1 MEKMQK
7 VKTAVVGCG
16 MISTIYIK
24 NLMNMFSII
33 DLVALCDLNVA
44 AAKEKAEKYGVPNV
58 MTLEEVLASEEIEL
72 VINLTAPFA
81 HYDVIKKALNAGK
94 HVFTEKM
101 LCTDLEQGKELIRLA
116 DDKGLYLGVAPD
128 VILCAGMQTMR
139 KMIDAGMIGKVTSVL
154 VSMNRNQPLN
164 SEKYG
169 FIRREGGAFPY
180 DVGVYSIAGMLSLL
194 GPVKRLTGIA
204 KTSEKY
210 QSRCICNGTYGEEW
224 DLCGSNRVAASVE
237 FESGV
242 VGSIHFN
249 GESIN
254 DNKKLF
260 MIYGTEGILC
270 LSDPDNFAG
279 KVKLIRVGEGECD
292 IPLTHGYKG
301 TPLYGE
307 PTPFDWGGNRGVG
320 AAELAWSLR
329 LGKRPNRTSKEL
341 GLHTMEVLCGID
353 ISSQTGKVYE
363 MTTTFDLPRALP
375 SGYLEQEL
383 NGTFRTDAEMSLVL

>member
-1 MEKMQK
+1 MESLKK
-7 VKTAVVGCG
+7 VKTAVIGCG

-24 NLMNMFSII
+24 NFMNMFSII
-33 DLVALCDLNVA
+33 DLVAVCDLNVEA
-44 AAKEKAEKYGVPNV
+44 AREKAEKFGVPKV
-58 MTLEEVLASEEIEL
+58 MTMEEVLASPEIEL
-72 VINLTAPFA
+72 VVNLTAPFA
-81 HYDVIKKALNAGK
+81 HYDVIKKALTAGK

-101 LCTDLEQGKELIRLA
+101 LCADLEQGKELVRLA
-116 DDKGLYLGVAPD
+116 EEKGLYLGVAPD
-128 VILCAGMQTMR
+128 VILCGGMQTMR
-139 KMIDAGMIGKVTSVL
+139 KLIDAGMIGKVTSVL
-154 VSMNRNQPLN
+154 VSLNRNQPLN

-194 GPVKRLTGIA
+194 GPVKRLTGIGKA
-204 KTSEKY
+204 SGTYE
-210 QSRCICNGTYGEEW
+210 SRCICNGTYGQSW
-224 DLCGSNRVAASVE
+224 NLCGNNLVAASVE

-242 VGSIHFN
+242 IGSIHFN

-254 DNKKLF
+254 DNQKIF
-260 MIYGTEGILC
+260 MVYGTEGILC
-270 LSDPDNFAG
+270 LSDPATFG
-279 KVKLIRVGEGECD
+279 STVKLIRVGEGECD
-292 IPLTHGYKG
+292 VPLTHGYKG
-301 TPLYGE
+301 APLYGE

-329 LGKRPNRTSKEL
+329 QGKRPCRVSKEL

-363 MTTTFDLPRALP
+363 MTTSFEIPRRLP

-383 NGTFRTDAEMSLVL
+383 NGSFRTDSEMSLVL

>member
-24 NLMNMFSII
+24 NLVNMFSII
-33 DLVALCDLNVA
+33 DLVALCDLNA
-44 AAKEKAEKYGVPNV
+44 EAAKEKAKQYGVPNV

-72 VINLTAPFA
+72 VVNLTAPFA
-81 HYDVIKKALNAGK
+81 HYDVIKQALNAGK

-101 LCTDLEQGKELIRLA
+101 LCTDLEQGKELVSLA
-116 DDKGLYLGVAPD
+116 EEKGLYLGVAPD

-139 KMIDAGMIGKVTSVL
+139 KLMDAGMIGKVTSVL
-154 VSMNRNQPLN
+154 ISLNRNQPLN
-164 SEKYG
+164 SEKYS
-169 FIRREGGAFPY
+169 FIRKEGGAFPY

-194 GPVKRLTGIA
+194 GPVKRLTGIGKPSPA
-204 KTSEKY
+204 HK
-210 QSRCICNGTYGEEW
+210 SRCICNGTYGEEW
-224 DLCGSNRVAASVE
+224 ELCGNNLVAASVE

-254 DNKKLF
+254 DNQKIF
-260 MIYGTEGILC
+260 MVYGTEGILC
-270 LSDPDNFAG
+270 LSDPATFG
-279 KVKLIRVGEGECD
+279 STVKLIRVGEGECE

-301 TPLYGE
+301 CPLYGE
-307 PTPFDWGGNRGVG
+307 PTPYDWGGNRGVG

-329 LGKRPNRTSKEL
+329 LGKRPNRVGKEL

-353 ISSQTGKVYE
+353 ISSETGKVYE
-363 MTTTFDLPRALP
+363 MTTTFDLPRPLP
-375 SGYLEQEL
+375 SGYLEQEQ
-383 NGTFRTDAEMSLVL
+383 NGMFRTDSEMSLVL